1 MGILNALGGNDIGVK
16 GDISPNYVIPGV
28 VAFWIIGMAFNRPN
42 QTRWKRIL
50 VILLFLLSM
59 LLHS

>member
-28 VAFWIIGMAFNRPN
+28 VAFWIIGTVSRLIDPIRQDGREF
-42 QTRWKRIL
+42 
-50 VILLFLLSM
+50 
-59 LLHS
+59 